1 MAMMKKDTPKQKAR
15 KENRQI
21 RKAERMEKRDMK
33 LRAKDTTGTM
43 FEPKLTKR
51 DIRKFSK

>member
-1 MAMMKKDTPKQKAR
+1 MKKDTPKQKAR

-21 RKAERMEKRDMK
+21 KRAERKAVRE
-33 LRAKDTTGTM
+33 GTKY
-43 FEPKLTKR
+43 EPKLTKR